1 MSTLLAV
8 LGSLSV
14 LVGMAALVLALR
26 ILRSALSSERM
37 GNERLEILREQQQ
50 RLGVLREER
59 EMILEE
65 LRRAHDRHTELEG
78 VWRESLVEQENGRV
92 RLPAVRGELEGAA
105 RRWWWFGHLAARGGF
120 VSSADSAAHFG
131 KLLAKRGSRNP
142 YTQRERVGKEPGI
155 RSARGSPSNEEGQR
169 SRWLVRRKLLR

>member
-78 VWRESLVEQENGRV
+78 VWRESLVKQENGRV
-92 RLPAVRGELEGAA
+92 QLPAVRGELEGAA
-105 RRWWWFGHLAARGGF
+105 RRWWWFRILGR
-120 VSSADSAAHFG
+120 
-131 KLLAKRGSRNP
+131 
-142 YTQRERVGKEPGI
+142 
-155 RSARGSPSNEEGQR
+155 
-169 SRWLVRRKLLR
+169 

>member
-14 LVGMAALVLALR
+14 VVGMAALVLALR
-26 ILRSALSSERM
+26 ILRSALRSERM

-59 EMILEE
+59 EMLLEE
-65 LRRAHDRHTELEG
+65 LRRAHERAHDRHTELEG

-92 RLPAVRGELEGAA
+92 QLPAVRGELEGAA
-105 RRWWWFGHLAARGGF
+105 RRWWWFRILGR
-120 VSSADSAAHFG
+120 
-131 KLLAKRGSRNP
+131 
-142 YTQRERVGKEPGI
+142 
-155 RSARGSPSNEEGQR
+155 
-169 SRWLVRRKLLR
+169 

>member
-1 MSTLLAV
+1 MSTLLTV

-26 ILRSALSSERM
+26 ILRSALRSERM

-105 RRWWWFGHLAARGGF
+105 RRSWWFGLLAARGGF

-142 YTQRERVGKEPGI
+142 YTQRESV
-155 RSARGSPSNEEGQR
+155 
-169 SRWLVRRKLLR
+169 

>member
-26 ILRSALSSERM
+26 ILRSALRSERM

-78 VWRESLVEQENGRV
+78 VWRESLVKQENGRV
-92 RLPAVRGELEGAA
+92 QLPAVRGELEGAA
-105 RRWWWFGHLAARGGF
+105 RRRWWFGLLAARGGF
-120 VSSADSAAHFG
+120 VSSTDSAAHFG
-131 KLLAKRGSRNP
+131 KLLAKRGSRSP
-142 YTQRERVGKEPGI
+142 YTQRVWA
-155 RSARGSPSNEEGQR
+155 RSPAKILQSIQNRAS
-169 SRWLVRRKLLR
+169 L